1 MSANNKPSL
10 GLAVFLLI
18 AGGALLAERFGWIPS
33 DIKWGLPA
41 ILIAFGVTMLFS
53 YFRK

>member
-1 MSANNKPSL
+1 MSANTKPSL
-10 GLAVFLLI
+10 GLAIFLLI
-18 AGGALLAERFGWIPS
+18 AGGAMLAERFGWIPS

-41 ILIAFGVTMLFS
+41 ILIAFGVTMLIS